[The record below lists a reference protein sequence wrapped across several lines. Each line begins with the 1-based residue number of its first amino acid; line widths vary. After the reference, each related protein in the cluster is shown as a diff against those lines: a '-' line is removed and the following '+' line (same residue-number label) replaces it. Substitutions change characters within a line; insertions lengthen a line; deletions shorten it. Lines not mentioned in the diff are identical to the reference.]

1 MKYLGLDLGE
11 KSLGVAISDKTK
23 LIASYYK
30 KISYNGDY
38 LDLIKELELVVKEEN
53 IELIVLGWPKNMN
66 NTLGYRAKDTEI
78 FKNLLEEKLN
88 IKVVLEDERL
98 TTKLAEK
105 VLIDANL
112 SRKKR
117 KKKIDGVSAVVI
129 LQSYLDRRKER

>member
-11 KSLGVAISDKTK
+11 RSLGVAISDKTK

-30 KISYNGDY
+30 KISYNGNY

-66 NTLGYRAKDTEI
+66 NTLGDRAKDTEI

>member
-11 KSLGVAISDKTK
+11 RSLGVAISDKTK